1 MEEVISTRRP
11 LSDLPVGTRLILRT
25 KTDWRSAVISRV
37 GEDSVALRV
46 CCSSGRVYW
55 TKRASEME
63 VLLEE
68 NIFRLETI
76 VEEDWRTNFAKFE
89 TRW

>member
-1 MEEVISTRRP
+1 MESIQLKKP
-11 LSDLPVGTRLILRT
+11 LGELAVGTRLVIRT

-37 GEDSVALRV
+37 GESGVSLRV
-46 CCSSGRVYW
+46 CCSTGRVYW
-55 TKRASEME
+55 TKRAAEME

-76 VEEDWRTNFAKFE
+76 AEEDWRTNFAKFE
-89 TRW
+89 MRW